1 MEVDDEVA
9 MKGEEVLTKLMNRR
23 DSCLF
28 QFMSSLGLGS
38 MSVEYG
44 T

>member
-1 MEVDDEVA
+1 VEDDDEVA

-28 QFMSSLGLGS
+28 QFLSGW
-38 MSVEYG
+38 VWVQ
-44 T
+44 